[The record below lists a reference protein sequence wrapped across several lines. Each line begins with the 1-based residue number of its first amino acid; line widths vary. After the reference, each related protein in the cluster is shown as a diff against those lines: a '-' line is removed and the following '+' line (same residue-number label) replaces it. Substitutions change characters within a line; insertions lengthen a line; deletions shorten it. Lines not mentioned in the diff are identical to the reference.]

1 MWKKQ
6 ARIIQV
12 FHTPQKSNVLRE
24 KNDFAYPPPDNL
36 QMMER
41 DYANEIDIHS
51 WYKNDIKQKVNIS
64 DQVFEGI
71 ELKIN
76 HFET

>member
-1 MWKKQ
+1 MILLTLPS
-6 ARIIQV
+6 A
-12 FHTPQKSNVLRE
+12 
-24 KNDFAYPPPDNL
+24 NL